1 MQHTAQRGT
10 RGDPGGLS
18 AGCEGGT
25 GVTGT
30 PGVNRGCEGGGGVPW
45 AQSWGGRGGH
55 RGSKA
60 KGEGGVS
67 RVLMRGGRGHTQNRS
82 RERHRTG
89 TGTGTGGRN
98 ANGTRGAVRA
108 RPLPAALQS
117 AHTSARCAF
126 RDILSGEAGPGLCA
140 SAVRGGA
147 GPGKGGVGVGEGRG
161 GGGGARGC
169 LALPA
174 ACPAGCSQ
182 PRRLR
187 RKRLRPGPGGGGAAP
202 PPPRERRVPPPRA
215 APTAP
220 HRPAQRS
227 AAHGTP

>member
-1 MQHTAQRGT
+1 MPR
-10 RGDPGGLS
+10 
-18 AGCEGGT
+18 
-25 GVTGT
+25 
-30 PGVNRGCEGGGGVPW
+30 VP
-45 AQSWGGRGGH
+45 SWGRRGGH
-55 RGSKA
+55 WGSKA
-60 KGEGGVS
+60 KGEEGVS
-67 RVLMRGGRGHTQNRS
+67 QVPMREGEGAHAQPKPRTAPRGGRR
-82 RERHRTG
+82 
-89 TGTGTGGRN
+89 GGGEGGGN
-98 ANGTRGAVRA
+98 ANGSRGAVRA

-147 GPGKGGVGVGEGRG
+147 GPGKGGSWVGGGEGRG

-169 LALPA
+169 FALPA

-202 PPPRERRVPPPRA
+202 SPPREHRAPPPR
-215 APTAP
+215 TAP
-220 HRPAQRS
+220 RS
-227 AAHGTP
+227 AAQRTARPERRTGCWRGSCGRAALRGGSGFVLIGSPSWSWFSSRL